1 MINSRKN
8 DPARVPQRWTRPRL
22 LTVILLAAFLLAF
35 ASASVVVYRWA
46 RTTAALLPSLADLSL
61 PEIVLTDEGAV
72 EATPAADPTASA
84 SPAEQTKA
92 AEVGAEETPVPV
104 SKRITVLL
112 LGVDQRPDDPEPLL
126 TDTMIVL
133 TIDPAT
139 RRVGMI
145 SLPRDLF
152 VPIADVDYSGK
163 INTAFAIGQNTRYP
177 GGGGALAKKTVSE
190 FIGYPIDYYITMN
203 FNGFI
208 QAVDA
213 IGGID
218 VIVSKT
224 IHDVEYPT
232 IDYGVET
239 FHLDAGPQHLDG
251 ETALKF
257 VRTRHGYGESD
268 LQRAQRQQQ
277 ALLAIK
283 EKLIEDKLLTPV
295 RLLELFRVV
304 SKSVTDDIPATQLPG
319 LLALA
324 SQVQLDKIDQLVI
337 DERYGTVN
345 AESKYG
351 WILVPN
357 RDKIRPAVNKVFNGR
372 TVRTAAE
379 IKALAEQQARLE
391 AAQARQQASSDYE
404 VQAASQRQQLQS
416 EGARVALLNGTGD
429 GNLTTLAAEW
439 LKRQGYDVVS
449 AEVADRA
456 DYQRSELVTYRSK
469 PVASAGLARM
479 FAIPDGNVRT
489 ESAPP
494 NSQVDLRL
502 TIGRDF
508 YLLVSN

>member
-1 MINSRKN
+1 MMNSRKH
-8 DPARVPQRWTRPRL
+8 DPAAASRHWTRARL
-22 LTVILLAAFLLAF
+22 LTMILLAAFLLAF
-35 ASASVVVYRWA
+35 GSASLAIYRWA
-46 RTTAALLPSLADLSL
+46 RTTAALLPSLVDLSL

-72 EATPAADPTASA
+72 EATPVAVPTVPA

-92 AEVGAEETPVPV
+92 AETGAQATPVPT
-104 SKRITVLL
+104 SKRVTVLL

-163 INTAFAIGQNTRYP
+163 INTAFAIGQNIHYP

-239 FHLDAGPQHLDG
+239 FHLNAGPQHLDG

-257 VRTRHGYGESD
+257 VRTRHGDSD

-304 SKSVTDDIPATQLPG
+304 SKSVTDDIPTTQLPG

-337 DERYGTVN
+337 DERHGTVN
-345 AESKYG
+345 PESKYG

-357 RDKIRPAVNKVFNGR
+357 RDKIRPAVDKVFNGR
-372 TVRTAAE
+372 AVRTAAE

-391 AAQARQQASSDYE
+391 AAQARQQASSDYQA
-404 VQAASQRQQLQS
+404 QAASQRKQLQT
-416 EGARVALLNGTGD
+416 EGARVALVNGTGD
-429 GNLTTLAAEW
+429 SNLTTLAADW
-439 LKRQGYDVVS
+439 LKRQGYVVVS
-449 AEVADRA
+449 AETADRS
-456 DYQRSELVTYRSK
+456 DYQRSELVTYRTK

-479 FAIPDGNVRT
+479 FAIPDDSVRAENV
-489 ESAPP
+489 PP